1 VLLRTA
7 RAGPRLSAA
16 AAAAQ
21 VAAEGLLQGDLAGAL
36 ARALGA
42 AGAAEAGLA
51 APGRAQL
58 RMPDV
63 SVDASVNFFPNL

>member
-1 VLLRTA
+1 VPQRTA
-7 RAGPRLSAA
+7 LAGSWLRVA

-21 VAAEGLLQGDLAGAL
+21 VAAEGLLQGDLTGAL

-42 AGAAEAGLA
+42 AGAAEAGLG

-58 RMPDV
+58 RMPDI
-63 SVDASVNFFPNL
+63 SVDASVDFFPKL